1 MEDPRRWAGVSG
13 HPPQWGRDLL
23 PSVPHPH
30 QVRGPSPR
38 FGLWAPSPPT
48 GNTGVAGGDARQGR
62 LLSELLEE
70 LILVGEPGAGG
81 GRSHGGVWAVR
92 RWQRD
97 GRHANRRGFPGLAPP
112 RCHPGPPSLS
122 LSESSS
128 PAREC
133 AQGRGAGRGGQT
145 NPRRPRSLLLLL
157 LPPRPRGR
165 VLQKGVEGGPAGGVT
180 ADTEARTAARR
191 SARVGGR
198 AASESIEPTGCSCGR
213 RRRWWPALPTGPQ
226 GWEPARRRS
235 ALGSGGRSW
244 RPQLLPGASSRLS
257 PPREAPSSPALHL
270 PLATPAESLRAALPQ
285 PSREIA
291 GRGCAE
297 RRESA
302 LRGRGAPGCRSDPR
316 GVGKMRDVSRP
327 ATQPRCRGSR
337 GRDAAAASGRGWR
350 LLLPRPGSHV
360 PPRLQRC
367 QPRPPLL
374 CAPLPLS

>member
-1 MEDPRRWAGVSG
+1 M
-13 HPPQWGRDLL
+13 
-23 PSVPHPH
+23 
-30 QVRGPSPR
+30 
-38 FGLWAPSPPT
+38 
-48 GNTGVAGGDARQGR
+48 
-62 LLSELLEE
+62 
-70 LILVGEPGAGG
+70 
-81 GRSHGGVWAVR
+81 
-92 RWQRD
+92 
-97 GRHANRRGFPGLAPP
+97 
-112 RCHPGPPSLS
+112 
-122 LSESSS
+122 
-128 PAREC
+128 
-133 AQGRGAGRGGQT
+133 
-145 NPRRPRSLLLLL
+145 
-157 LPPRPRGR
+157 
-165 VLQKGVEGGPAGGVT
+165 T

-198 AASESIEPTGCSCGR
+198 AASESVEPAGCSCGR

-226 GWEPARRRS
+226 GWEPARRQS

-270 PLATPAESLRAALPQ
+270 PLATSAESLRAALPQ

-337 GRDAAAASGRGWR
+337 GRDAALHQGAVGVYCSPDPGPTSHPGCSDAS
-350 LLLPRPGSHV
+350 PGH
-360 PPRLQRC
+360 
-367 QPRPPLL
+367 L
-374 CAPLPLS
+374 C